1 MGSCVSFGISESES
15 VESEHG
21 DDVVGDWVEFV
32 SEELLD
38 LWNDVVNVSTV
49 EVGVVEHILDD
60 LGVAADIDLSSG
72 YDEWSKHDP
81 VVLVE
86 SLELE
91 FEMFKR
97 SLPVAHQEII
107 FRLENFSPAVNQ
119 VLVDNQEEVGI

>member
-49 EVGVVEHILDD
+49 EVSVIEHILDD
-60 LGVAADIDLSSG
+60 FSVPADIDLLSG
-72 YDEWSKHDP
+72 LDEWSEHDP
-81 VVLVE
+81 IVLVE

-91 FEMFKR
+91 LEMLKR
-97 SLPVAHQEII
+97 SLPVTH
-107 FRLENFSPAVNQ
+107 
-119 VLVDNQEEVGI
+119 EEVIFVLDLCRPFVDT